1 MENNSDLPSKKDKTT
16 YMREYKREQYKKN
29 PEQIKQKNKAYYYK
43 YKYNISVEEA
53 HRYDT
58 MLPNIVRLRKE
69 IEDIIEK
76 RPELIND
83 LLTPYIIQQT
93 TPTI

>member
-1 MENNSDLPSKKDKTT
+1 MEDIELPTKKDKTT

-29 PEQIKQKNKAYYYK
+29 PEQIKEKNKAYYYK

-53 HRYDT
+53 HKYDT

-69 IEDIIEK
+69 IEDIIDK

-83 LLTPYIIQQT
+83 LLTPYLNQHSI
-93 TPTI
+93 PTI